1 MTVSWDEVPCSGQNG
16 PITGYLLYYTNTT
29 FSDTVNITGG
39 DNRQYN
45 LTTLTPY
52 TNYTVTVI
60 AYNDAGTGPAS
71 SDVIQQ
77 TGEAGKSM
85 IIFVNYL
92 IVIIEPGVVSDLQ
105 LSGVGIDLISVM
117 WNIPT
122 VPNGVII
129 TYEIRYRESNS
140 NGPYNMTNTTNTR
153 YSIGGLLPFTNYT
166 IGVRAYTSVGPGEWN
181 DIFASTRLSLLFN
194 ANSFTFQVHVFLY

>member
-29 FSDTVNITGG
+29 VSETVNITGG
-39 DNRQYN
+39 DNRQHN

-60 AYNDAGTGPAS
+60 AYNDGGTGPAS
-71 SDVIQQ
+71 SEVIQQ
-77 TGEAGKSM
+77 TGEYGKNSLT
-85 IIFVNYL
+85 FVNYL
-92 IVIIEPGVVSDLQ
+92 IIITEPGVVSDLR
-105 LSGVGIDLISVM
+105 LKGVGIDLINVT

-129 TYEIRYRESNS
+129 MYEIRYRESNS
-140 NGPYNMTNTTNTR
+140 SGQYNMTNTTNTQ
-153 YSIGGLLPFTNYT
+153 YSIEGLLPYINYT

-181 DIFASTRLSLLFN
+181 DIFTSTNNIR
-194 ANSFTFQVHVFLY
+194 